1 MNELQYCPETEGVKK
16 NISIAL
22 GILIA
27 ATLAFS
33 GTAGGDLAPGMN
45 ESNCTG
51 AGLNCSPASHTF
63 DQPSTSPG
71 FTLDNLVGGLNGQ
84 VMSQDLGFKTSGDLL
99 DPLDFDVGGYL
110 SSDLSNLGC
119 NTPSGCTPG
128 PGTLPGTDGTEP
140 GGTAPVAATPEP
152 GAGLLAMLGLALMGL
167 SFVLQRSHT

>member
-1 MNELQYCPETEGVKK
+1 MKK

-33 GTAGGDLAPGMN
+33 GTAGGDLAPGLN
-45 ESNCTG
+45 ESNTTG
-51 AGLNCSPASHTF
+51 ASLNSSAATHTF
-63 DQPSTSPG
+63 DQPSTSSG
-71 FTLDNLVGGLNGQ
+71 FTLGNLVGRLNGQ

-110 SSDLSNLGC
+110 SSALSNFGC
-119 NTPSGCTPG
+119 NTPSDCASGL
-128 PGTLPGTDGTEP
+128 GTLPGTDGTEP
-140 GGTAPVAATPEP
+140 GGTAPVAATSEP
-152 GAGLLAMLGLALMGL
+152 AAGLLAMLGLALMGL